1 MNNRG
6 IITVIIGVIVLSLGI
21 SLHRIS
27 STSSD
32 LQYEFLSKPIAEPS
46 DMESAGDKAS
56 GNYGNAEAF
65 DAESSDAILFIER
78 KISSLEACR
87 ISAGSIIL
95 EIPVGAV
102 SSEKEVT
109 VRGLRDSELPE
120 LDFGLV
126 NVTSTYGGYR
136 CLPHGKFNKPLQLSI
151 GYDTLLIPAGYS
163 PRDIRTFFYDEDR
176 MEWVCM
182 PVDSIDQE
190 HQLVVT
196 STDHFTD
203 FINGIL
209 TQPEIPDAS
218 GYANTSIR
226 GIEYANPL
234 EGMNI
239 MQAPTANNNG
249 SCSMSFPIQI
259 PAGRNGMA
267 PQISI
272 SYSSDVKDGIMG
284 PGWSLNIPS
293 ITVDTR
299 WGVPPYSTTGRFR
312 RGFPWN

>member
-1 MNNRG
+1 MNNK
-6 IITVIIGVIVLSLGI
+6 VIIPIIVGIVVLSLGI

-27 STSSD
+27 SKSAE
-32 LQYEFLSKPIAEPS
+32 LQYDLLSKPTADPS
-46 DMESAGDKAS
+46 GMETAGDKAS
-56 GNYGNAEAF
+56 ESYGSADAL

-95 EIPVGAV
+95 EIPMGAV

-109 VRGLRDSELPE
+109 VRGLRDNELPE

-126 NVTSTYGGYR
+126 NVTSAYGGYR
-136 CLPHGKFNKPLQLSI
+136 CLPHGKFDKPLQLSI
-151 GYDTLLIPAGYS
+151 GYDTTLIPAGYS
-163 PRDIRTFFYDEDR
+163 PDDIRSFYYDEG
-176 MEWVCM
+176 ESHWVCM
-182 PVDSIDQE
+182 PVDSIDHK

-209 TQPEIPDAS
+209 TQPELPDAS

-239 MQAPTANNNG
+239 MQAPTANSSG
-249 SCSMSFPIQI
+249 TCSMSYPIQI

-272 SYSSDVKDGIMG
+272 
-284 PGWSLNIPS
+284 
-293 ITVDTR
+293 
-299 WGVPPYSTTGRFR
+299 
-312 RGFPWN
+312 